1 MFPVVVDYNH
11 ASTMAKLPRPLLE
24 RSPEETARRLCLALV
39 DEASSALERMD
50 DPDDTEALHDFRVSL
65 RRLRSLMRAY
75 RRHLHGWGGSA
86 SKKLRTRVKTL
97 AATTNAARDAEVQI
111 DWLTKEG
118 ETLGEPGASGANYL
132 IGVLGARQA
141 TTPAPETLRRAF
153 RPLRRDLTKALSRLR
168 LLDEHGSS
176 NFVRATGKLIQE
188 HADALKAS
196 LTAAH
201 SSEDADLLH
210 RARIETKRLRYIL
223 EPLQQELEDARPLIR
238 RMKSLQ
244 DCLGELQDTRVMT
257 EEISSALESSAL
269 DEARKLRDLAL
280 AEEELPEAY
289 PPQNPGLLALLKAQ
303 RTRRDR
309 AFTDLAVAWTGNAGH
324 AYFALVHRFVE
335 QLLLWPGGELPKRRF
350 LLAQVPPEIRKHK
363 SRLVREG
370 WLPGKDIRERV
381 RATREGRSVRYAR
394 VVERNG
400 DVSEKEEPLTRRGF
414 DAFWP
419 LTEGRRLECRRYEFR
434 DGSRSWSVI
443 SIPEHE
449 IVLAVVE
456 GSADA
461 PIPEPIQH
469 ELLREVTGVKKYEP
483 EALARIKR

>member
-1 MFPVVVDYNH
+1 
-11 ASTMAKLPRPLLE
+11 MAKLPRHLLE

-50 DPDDTEALHDFRVSL
+50 DPNDTEALHDFRVSL

-75 RRHLHGWGGSA
+75 RRHLRGST
-86 SKKLRTRVKTL
+86 SKRLRTRVKTL
-97 AATTNAARDAEVQI
+97 AGTTNVARDAEVQI
-111 DWLTKEG
+111 DWLAKEG
-118 ETLGEPGASGANYL
+118 KKLGEPGTSGANYL
-132 IGVLGARQA
+132 IDVLGARQA
-141 TTPAPETLRRAF
+141 MTPTPVTLRRTF
-153 RPLRRDLTKALSRLR
+153 RPLRRDLAKGLSRLR

-176 NFVRATGKLIQE
+176 NFVRASGKLIQE
-188 HADALKAS
+188 HADILQAS
-196 LTAAH
+196 LAAAH
-201 SSEDADLLH
+201 SAEDADLLH
-210 RARIETKRLRYIL
+210 RARIEAKRLRYIL
-223 EPLQQELEDARPLIR
+223 EPLQHELEDARPLVK

-280 AEEELPEAY
+280 AEGELPDAY

-309 AFTDLAVAWTGNAGH
+309 AFTDLAMAWTDNAARAH
-324 AYFALVHRFVE
+324 FALVQRFVD

-350 LLAQVPPEIRKHK
+350 LLARVPAEIRRLK

-370 WLPGKDIRERV
+370 WLPGKGIRERV
-381 RATREGRSVRYAR
+381 RATREGRSIRYAR

-400 DVSEKEEPLTRRGF
+400 DVPEQEQLTRRGF
-414 DAFWP
+414 DAFWS
-419 LTEGRRLECRRYEFR
+419 LTEGRRLECRSYEFW
-434 DGSRSWSVI
+434 DGLRSWSVV
-443 SIPEHE
+443 SIPDHG
-449 IVLAVVE
+449 IVLTTVDA
-456 GSADA
+456 SAEA
-461 PIPEPIQH
+461 PIPEPIQR

-483 EALARIKR
+483 EALARTRR

>member
-1 MFPVVVDYNH
+1 
-11 ASTMAKLPRPLLE
+11 MAKLPRHLLE

-75 RRHLHGWGGSA
+75 RRHLHGSGGSA

-97 AATTNAARDAEVQI
+97 AGTTNVARDAEVQI
-111 DWLTKEG
+111 EWLTKEG
-118 ETLGEPGASGANYL
+118 KKLGEPGTSGANYL
-132 IGVLGARQA
+132 IAALGARQA
-141 TTPAPETLRRAF
+141 TTPTAETLRRAY
-153 RPLRRDLTKALSRLR
+153 RPLRRDLTKALSRLC
-168 LLDEHGSS
+168 LVDEHNTS
-176 NFVRATGKLIQE
+176 NFVRATGKLIRE
-188 HADALKAS
+188 YADVLQAS
-196 LTAAH
+196 LTAVNSA
-201 SSEDADLLH
+201 EDADLLH
-210 RARIETKRLRYIL
+210 RARIEAKRLRYLL
-223 EPLQQELEDARPLIR
+223 EPLQQELEDAGPLIK

-280 AEEELPEAY
+280 TEGELPEAY

-309 AFTDLAVAWTGNAGH
+309 AFTDLAVVWTGNAAH
-324 AYFALVHRFVE
+324 AYFALVQHFAE

-400 DVSEKEEPLTRRGF
+400 DVSKKEEQLTRRGF
-414 DAFWP
+414 DAFWS
-419 LTEGRRLECRRYEFR
+419 LTEGRRLECRRYEFN
-434 DGSRSWSVI
+434 DGPRSWSIV
-443 SIPEHE
+443 SIPEHG

-456 GSADA
+456 GGVDA
-461 PIPEPIQH
+461 PIPEPIQR

-483 EALARIKR
+483 EALARAKR

>member
-11 ASTMAKLPRPLLE
+11 ASTMAKLPRHLLE
-24 RSPEETARRLCLALV
+24 RSPQETARRLCLALV
-39 DEASSALERMD
+39 DETSSALERMD
-50 DPDDTEALHDFRVSL
+50 DPNDTEALHDFRVSL
-65 RRLRSLMRAY
+65 RRLKSLLRAY
-75 RRHLHGWGGSA
+75 RRHLRGSA
-86 SKKLRTRVKTL
+86 SKRLQARVKTV
-97 AATTNAARDAEVQI
+97 AGSTNVARDAEVQI
-111 DWLTKEG
+111 EWLTKEG
-118 ETLGEPGASGANYL
+118 DKLGEPGVSGANYL
-132 IGVLGARQA
+132 IAVLGARQA
-141 TTPAPETLRRAF
+141 TTPTPETLRRAF
-153 RPLRRDLTKALSRLR
+153 RPLRRDLTKALSRLC
-168 LLDEHGSS
+168 LVDEHSSS
-176 NFVRATGKLIQE
+176 NFVRATGRLIQE

-196 LTAAH
+196 LTAAR
-201 SSEDADLLH
+201 SAEDADLLH
-210 RARIETKRLRYIL
+210 RARIEAKRLRYIL
-223 EPLQQELEDARPLIR
+223 EPLQNELDDARPLIK

-257 EEISSALESSAL
+257 EEISSTLENSAL

-280 AEEELPEAY
+280 AEGELPEAY

-309 AFTDLAVAWTGNAGH
+309 AFTDLAVAWTGNAAH
-324 AYFALVHRFVE
+324 AYFALVERFVE
-335 QLLLWPGGELPKRRF
+335 QLLLRPGGELPKRRF

-394 VVERNG
+394 LVERNG
-400 DVSEKEEPLTRRGF
+400 HVPEEEQLTRRGF
-414 DAFWP
+414 DAFWS

-443 SIPEHE
+443 SIPEHK
-449 IVLAVVE
+449 IVLAVIE

-461 PIPEPIQH
+461 PIPEPIQR

-483 EALARIKR
+483 EALARAKH

>member
-11 ASTMAKLPRPLLE
+11 ANTMAKLPRHLLE

-39 DEASSALERMD
+39 DEASSALDRMD
-50 DPDDTEALHDFRVSL
+50 DPDDSEALHDFRVSL

-75 RRHLHGWGGSA
+75 RRHLRGSA
-86 SKKLRTRVKTL
+86 SKKLRTRIKTL
-97 AATTNAARDAEVQI
+97 AGTTNVARDAEVQI
-111 DWLTKEG
+111 EWLAQEGTK
-118 ETLGEPGASGANYL
+118 LGEPGVSGANHL
-132 IGVLGARQA
+132 IAVLGARQA
-141 TTPAPETLRRAF
+141 TTPSAATLRRAF

-176 NFVRATGKLIQE
+176 NFVRATGKLIRD
-188 HADALKAS
+188 HAGVLKAS
-196 LTAAH
+196 LDAAH
-201 SSEDADLLH
+201 SAEDAELLH
-210 RARIETKRLRYIL
+210 RARIEAKRLRYLL
-223 EPLQQELEDARPLIR
+223 EPLQNELEDARPLIG

-280 AEEELPEAY
+280 AEGDLPEAY

-309 AFTDLAVAWTGNAGH
+309 AFTKLAVDWTGNAAH
-324 AYFALVHRFVE
+324 AYFALAERFVE

-350 LLAQVPPEIRKHK
+350 LLAHVPPEVQKHK

-381 RATREGRSVRYAR
+381 RATREGRSVRYTR
-394 VVERNG
+394 VVERTG
-400 DVSEKEEPLTRRGF
+400 DVSGKEEPLTRRGF

-419 LTEGRRLECRRYEFR
+419 LTEGHRLECRCYEFR
-434 DGSRSWSVI
+434 DGSWSWSVV
-443 SIPEHE
+443 SFPDHG
-449 IVLAVVE
+449 IVLAIVD

-461 PIPEPIQH
+461 PIPEPIQR

-483 EALARIKR
+483 EALARARH

>member
-11 ASTMAKLPRPLLE
+11 ASTMAKLPRHLLE

-50 DPDDTEALHDFRVSL
+50 DPNDTEALHDFRVSL

-75 RRHLHGWGGSA
+75 RRHLRGSA

-97 AATTNAARDAEVQI
+97 AGTTNVARDAEVQI
-111 DWLTKEG
+111 DWLTQERDKI
-118 ETLGEPGASGANYL
+118 GEPGASGANYL

-141 TTPAPETLRRAF
+141 TTPTPETLRRAF

-188 HADALKAS
+188 HADVLKAS
-196 LTAAH
+196 LAAAH
-201 SSEDADLLH
+201 SAEDGDLLH
-210 RARIETKRLRYIL
+210 RARIEAKRLRYIL
-223 EPLQQELEDARPLIR
+223 EPLQNELKDARPLIR

-280 AEEELPEAY
+280 AEGELPEAY

-309 AFTDLAVAWTGNAGH
+309 AFTDLAVAWTGNAAH
-324 AYFALVHRFVE
+324 AYFALAERFVE

-350 LLAQVPPEIRKHK
+350 LLARVPSEIRKHK

-400 DVSEKEEPLTRRGF
+400 DVPEEEQLTRRGF
-414 DAFWP
+414 DAFWS

-461 PIPEPIQH
+461 PIPEPIQR

-483 EALARIKR
+483 EALARAKH